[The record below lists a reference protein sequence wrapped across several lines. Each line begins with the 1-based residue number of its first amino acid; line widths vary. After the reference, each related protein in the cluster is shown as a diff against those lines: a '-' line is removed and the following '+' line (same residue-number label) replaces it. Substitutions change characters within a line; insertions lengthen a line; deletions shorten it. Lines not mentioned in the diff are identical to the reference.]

1 MSKPKKKAKKPL
13 KSKGSSPPSLGRL
26 ADRVGDFIRYWGFRR
41 VHGQIWTHLYLS
53 AEPMTGAELVR
64 RLRVSKALVSPAL
77 KELQKHKL
85 ILVSPGVDARS
96 KKYSAA
102 PQVLDV
108 IRGILKQRES
118 PLLNQIYSE
127 FQALKHHINEP
138 GIPTDRWLQLETM
151 IFSAKMALDLL
162 VDVESFD
169 ELQKWVV
176 PATEN
181 T

>member
-1 MSKPKKKAKKPL
+1 MSKAKKKTKKPL
-13 KSKGSSPPSLGRL
+13 KSEGSRSPDLGRL
-26 ADRVGDFIRYWGFRR
+26 AERVGDFIRYWGFRR
-41 VHGQIWTHLYLS
+41 IHGQIWTHLFLS
-53 AEPMTGAELVR
+53 QEPLTGTELVQ

-77 KELQKHKL
+77 KELQKYKL
-85 ILVSPGVDARS
+85 ILVSPGEDARS
-96 KKYSAA
+96 KKYTAA
-102 PQVLDV
+102 PQVLEV

-127 FQALKHHINEP
+127 FQTLKKHTNANGSP
-138 GIPTDRWLQLETM
+138 SDRWLQLETM

-176 PATEN
+176 PPTEN
-181 T
+181 A